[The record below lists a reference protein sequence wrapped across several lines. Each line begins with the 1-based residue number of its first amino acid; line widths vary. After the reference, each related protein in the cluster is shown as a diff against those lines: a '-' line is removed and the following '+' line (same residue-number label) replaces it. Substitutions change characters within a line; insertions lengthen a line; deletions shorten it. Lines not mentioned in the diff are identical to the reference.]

1 MKNSSATTANWPPV
15 GTGIWMHWWGYLF
28 RWLVFGLVVHVFQ
41 PVSSDLTYFWV
52 GKLDQIL
59 VGLSFGLAGAV
70 VFTVAENTLNTPR
83 VNWKSW
89 LIVLASWLVVKV
101 AFVSVVAA
109 LE

>member
-1 MKNSSATTANWPPV
+1 
-15 GTGIWMHWWGYLF
+15 MHWWGYLF

-41 PVSSDLTYFWV
+41 PVSGDLTYFWV